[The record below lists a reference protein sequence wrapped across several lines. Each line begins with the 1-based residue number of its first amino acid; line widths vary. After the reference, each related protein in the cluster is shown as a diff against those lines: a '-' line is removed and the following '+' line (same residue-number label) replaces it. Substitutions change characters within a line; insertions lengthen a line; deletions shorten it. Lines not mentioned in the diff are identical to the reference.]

1 MMFQGR
7 SVISA
12 VWGIVP
18 AAASPQPP
26 AQPVWRV
33 LRLFRRPPMQSSGRA
48 PRLPVPAPRPN
59 GRTDP
64 LA

>member
-18 AAASPQPP
+18 APTSRQMASP
-26 AQPVWRV
+26 PVWSV
-33 LRLFRRPPMQSSGRA
+33 LRLFRRQVQQRPLA
-48 PRLPVPAPRPN
+48 PRLPVASASPNQRIEPPA
-59 GRTDP
+59 
-64 LA
+64 